1 MYTKELKGRRE
12 QLLFLNSLPLQK
24 RTMFTEINEERVV
37 VLDHYD

>member
-1 MYTKELKGRRE
+1 MHTKELKGTTFVPK
-12 QLLFLNSLPLQK
+12 QLTSSK